1 MRNGL
6 DSGAETRRLGELY
19 RAMGDGEILALATRP
34 DDLTEA
40 AQDAL
45 RTEMASRGLQA
56 DVEPRMES
64 RSVGR
69 DDPFAGVKSF
79 AGADSYAGV
88 QIPTLTQRAPEL
100 KPETGSTL
108 EKGSASL
115 MIFHDAIAAGEACR
129 FLEAEGVEIEVRDVA
144 KAHAGGGS
152 FYGGP
157 AVALQ
162 IIVAQRELSHA
173 MEVLRKKMGLFPEQE
188 VEVADE
194 LVDDG
199 STVVLGSFGHREDAD
214 EVAQILEQATL
225 WHRVVANPD
234 GSLED
239 EDCYTLEVKEID
251 LERAGEIVESAMNLP
266 ED

>member
-1 MRNGL
+1 
-6 DSGAETRRLGELY
+6 
-19 RAMGDGEILALATRP
+19 MGDGEILALATRP

-40 AQDAL
+40 AQEAL
-45 RTEMASRGLQA
+45 RTEMASRRLQA
-56 DVEPRMES
+56 PVEPTMES

-88 QIPTLTQRAPEL
+88 EIPTLTQRAPEL
-100 KPETGSTL
+100 KPETGSKL

-115 MIFHDAIAAGEACR
+115 MIFHDAIAAGTACDA
-129 FLEAEGVEIEVRDVA
+129 LEAEGIEINVRDVA
-144 KAHAGGGS
+144 EAHATGGS

-162 IIVAQRELSHA
+162 IIVAQSDLNRA
-173 MEVLRKKMGLFPEQE
+173 MEILRKKMGLFPGQE

-199 STVVLGSFGHREDAD
+199 STVVLGSFGHREEAD
-214 EVAQILEQATL
+214 EVAQILEQATV

-234 GSLED
+234 GCLED

-251 LERAGEIVESAMNLP
+251 LQRAGEFIERAMNLP